1 MQQPSTETSVLLI
14 PLRANDV
21 AVGGLIWQPLTSL
34 KNLRQETKQLVKKEQ
49 ADYFIIHQQ
58 AKKAQCG
65 LIKSLPNNRRY
76 YSLAL
81 LLIDKLGPDW
91 LGIFEV
97 SEGRYLLLGIEGGQV
112 VPGCDALFANADSV
126 LEYFENYKSL
136 FNWQTI
142 YAPAALSLGGE
153 PLTIAPLLEGIMP
166 KANRRLL
173 YIRELN
179 QQSKRIGLR
188 LGIFLLIAAV
198 AIVNWHQYQRKQ
210 AEAARLARL
219 RELQALQSQKDSV
232 VREVWRQQP
241 PAAELLHH
249 CVQAITRYPISI
261 GGWQAAGF
269 LCDAKSAKA
278 IYQRGPGSTVKKFL
292 AALPEPYRE
301 HYQFIKGSEGVQ
313 IDQPI
318 QIVNQRQQEQ
328 LQPLLGLT
336 QDLLSKIQ
344 MGIATGRVDDVL
356 TGNKKSAHFE
366 LVSQTSP
373 LLLLQDLN
381 LDGVVINQLTATL
394 SLEGVL
400 AWKISGE
407 VYGE

>member
-1 MQQPSTETSVLLI
+1 MQSSSTSDAVLLI
-14 PLRANDV
+14 PLRANDI

-49 ADYFIIHQQ
+49 SDYFIIHQQ
-58 AKKAQCG
+58 GKKAQCG
-65 LIKSLPNNRRY
+65 LLKSLPNNQRY

-81 LLIDKLGPDW
+81 LLIDKLGSDW

-97 SEGRYLLLGIEGGQV
+97 SENRYLLLGIEGGQV
-112 VPGCDALFANADSV
+112 VPGCDALFSSAALV
-126 LEYFENYKSL
+126 LEHFENYKSL

-153 PLTIAPLLEGIMP
+153 SLTLEPLLKGITP

-179 QQSKRIGLR
+179 QQSKRLGLR
-188 LGIFLLIAAV
+188 VGLLLVLAV
-198 AIVNWHQYQRKQ
+198 AAIVSWQRYQQKKE
-210 AEAARLARL
+210 EAARQARL
-219 RELQALQSQKDSV
+219 RELQAQQAKKAPV
-232 VREVWRQQP
+232 VSEAWRQQA
-241 PAAELLHH
+241 PAAELLRD

-278 IYQRGPGSTVKKFL
+278 VYQRRPWSTVKRFL
-292 AALPEPYRE
+292 EALPETYQE
-301 HYQFIKGSEGVQ
+301 HYQFVKTSESAQ
-313 IDQPI
+313 IEQPI
-318 QIVNQRQQEQ
+318 RIVNQRQQEQ
-328 LQPLLGLT
+328 LQPLLSLAQEILT
-336 QDLLSKIQ
+336 KIQ
-344 MGIATGRVDDVL
+344 MGVATGRIDDVL
-356 TGNKKSAHFE
+356 TGNKKTANFE

-381 LDGVVINQLTATL
+381 LDGVVINHLTATL

-400 AWKISGE
+400 TWKIAG
-407 VYGE
+407 VIYGQ